1 MSERIAQGLLLV
13 LISLFVL
20 TLSVC
25 KAAPMTDYLP
35 ESEALTNGET
45 QSLILSPS
53 YREEVLRNL
62 MTDQSSES
70 DNVPYNT
77 ESLKRSGFK
86 RMLSAAKRMALAR
99 RGGVALCLWKVCPA
113 GPWLSRQ

>member
-45 QSLILSPS
+45 QVSLFEFYICFTI
-53 YREEVLRNL
+53 YIIEKK
-62 MTDQSSES
+62 
-70 DNVPYNT
+70 
-77 ESLKRSGFK
+77 SL
-86 RMLSAAKRMALAR
+86 L
-99 RGGVALCLWKVCPA
+99 
-113 GPWLSRQ
+113 

>member
-25 KAAPMTDYLP
+25 KAAPMTDYIP

-45 QSLILSPS
+45 QVSAFIFHICFKILC
-53 YREEVLRNL
+53 NL
-62 MTDQSSES
+62 KIYKNLTLNIYFLLNDVFIVI
-70 DNVPYNT
+70 NFI
-77 ESLKRSGFK
+77 LH
-86 RMLSAAKRMALAR
+86 
-99 RGGVALCLWKVCPA
+99 
-113 GPWLSRQ
+113 

>member
-1 MSERIAQGLLLV
+1 MYFASLEQDLNIKFYLL
-13 LISLFVL
+13 F
-20 TLSVC
+20 
-25 KAAPMTDYLP
+25 
-35 ESEALTNGET
+35 

-53 YREEVLRNL
+53 YREAILRNL

-99 RGGVALCLWKVCPA
+99 RG
-113 GPWLSRQ
+113 

>member
-1 MSERIAQGLLLV
+1 
-13 LISLFVL
+13 
-20 TLSVC
+20 
-25 KAAPMTDYLP
+25 
-35 ESEALTNGET
+35 
-45 QSLILSPS
+45 
-53 YREEVLRNL
+53 

-99 RGGVALCLWKVCPA
+99 RG
-113 GPWLSRQ
+113 